1 MGAIHR
7 ALGNGA
13 TYAMTQPDESA
24 IRALEADIGHTFADR
39 DLVRLALTHRSTA
52 SEAPGRRGKGRTAG
66 ALPPTNER
74 LEFLGDAILAYV
86 SADYLYRTYPHL
98 TEGELTA
105 ARAAL
110 VKAPT
115 LADFARQLGLGQL
128 LILGKGEDMT
138 GGRTRE
144 PLLAAGFEAL
154 LGALALDG
162 GFAVASAFVLRW
174 LVPAAEPIVAERRF
188 KDDKT
193 IFQEVVQAR
202 LAQTPLYQIVA
213 AEGPSHQRT
222 YTVEVRIGD
231 LVAGRGTGTSKQ
243 RAELAA
249 ARDALAHG
257 GWQPETPDDTPEDA
271 GS

>member
-1 MGAIHR
+1 
-7 ALGNGA
+7 
-13 TYAMTQPDESA
+13 MTQPDESA

-52 SEAPGRRGKGRTAG
+52 SEAPGRRGKGRAAG
-66 ALPPTNER
+66 ALPSPTNER

-86 SADYLYRTYPHL
+86 SADYLYRTYPQL

-128 LILGKGEDMT
+128 LILGKGEEMT
-138 GGRTRE
+138 GGRERE
-144 PLLAAGFEAL
+144 PLLAAAFEAL

-174 LVPAAEPIVAERRF
+174 LIPAAEPIVAERRF

-202 LAQTPLYQIVA
+202 LAQTPIYQIVA

-257 GWQPETPDDTPEDA
+257 GWQPDEAPEE
-271 GS
+271 